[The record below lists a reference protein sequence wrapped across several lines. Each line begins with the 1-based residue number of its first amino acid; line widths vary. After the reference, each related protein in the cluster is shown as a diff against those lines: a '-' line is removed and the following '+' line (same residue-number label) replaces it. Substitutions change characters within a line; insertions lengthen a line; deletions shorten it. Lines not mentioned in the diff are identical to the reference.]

1 MKDKLSKLDRVK
13 IRFRDK
19 LQRFIRDEINNLE
32 IGDLDQEEFEVFRQE
47 ATDFIEIIRDK
58 DKYIE
63 AMEEYKNGRNK
74 NISRYFDR

>member
-19 LQRFIRDEINNLE
+19 LQRFIRDEIHN
-32 IGDLDQEEFEVFRQE
+32 IQVGDLDQEEFEVFRQE

-58 DKYIE
+58 DKFME
-63 AMEEYKNGRNK
+63 VMEEYKNGRNK
-74 NISRYFDR
+74 NISKYFDR

>member
-19 LQRFIRDEINNLE
+19 LQRFIRDEIHN
-32 IGDLDQEEFEVFRQE
+32 IQVGDLDQEEFEVFRQE

-63 AMEEYKNGRNK
+63 VMEEYKNGRNK
-74 NISRYFDR
+74 NISRYFDK

>member
-19 LQRFIRDEINNLE
+19 LQRFIRDEINN
-32 IGDLDQEEFEVFRQE
+32 IQVGDLDQEEFEVFRQE

-74 NISRYFDR
+74 NISRFFER